1 MKIMFEVK
9 IDNENE
15 STDYL
20 VFKEGEVTI
29 CGNAKP
35 FNTCPDYYDVDVI
48 SADNPMLSFRN
59 NTPVIMRKDA
69 YEDKGVFGITF
80 SWGLPLSLE
89 EHEALYDLYLKQM
102 EEEPTEDYLY
112 LEKIKED
119 VGKAKS
125 LVKERK
131 FRK

>member
-29 CGNAKP
+29 CRNGQV
-35 FNTCPDYYDVDVI
+35 FNTCPDHYDVDVI
-48 SADNPMLSFRN
+48 SADKPILVARN

-69 YEDKGVFGITF
+69 YQDNGIFGIDF
-80 SWGLPLSLE
+80 SWGLPLLPE

-102 EEEPTEDYLY
+102 EEEPDEDYLY
-112 LEKIKED
+112 LEKIRED
-119 VGKAKS
+119 VERAKS